1 MDPQAIQ
8 PNQFIVLADWSKL
21 INKGYISLKKSF
33 QKLLETNRSDI
44 HGIIL
49 IGDIGYDLET
59 NECANYL
66 DFLEM
71 LSQVAEC
78 WPVLIITG
86 NHEYISA
93 NNWNLYAAS
102 FQTFNLT
109 EKSLRIQS
117 YNFKWFNLMTFDPF
131 DDIYGLANK

>member
-49 IGDIGYDLET
+49 IGDIGYDL
-59 NECANYL
+59 
-66 DFLEM
+66 
-71 LSQVAEC
+71 
-78 WPVLIITG
+78 
-86 NHEYISA
+86 
-93 NNWNLYAAS
+93 
-102 FQTFNLT
+102 
-109 EKSLRIQS
+109 
-117 YNFKWFNLMTFDPF
+117 
-131 DDIYGLANK
+131 